1 MSHRPGR
8 PPLDRR
14 DPTTKVCLGLPSKR
28 YDDLYRQATAA
39 RVSVPELIRQSLAR
53 ADRISKITPA

>member
-1 MSHRPGR
+1 MIRRPGR
-8 PPLDRR
+8 PPLDRT
-14 DPTTKVCLGLPSKR
+14 DSTTKVCLGPPSKH